1 MLSGY
6 SVLCFIQQLAT
17 AKPLTVQ
24 QALAYLLT
32 RRELPTKSKQSMEFC
47 RLKPEWPKIKAWR
60 AEDLRPEGATVGA
73 GFLGASRSTIFLH
86 VHAVWGLHPGSL
98 FCNSIRGKRLQ
109 KSLSLAAR
117 GVAPTYQRPEGEKL
131 HEQGVIRC
139 TKYPATYLLEYWI
152 TIMTKQP
159 ANESLLTWH
168 QLVTASDTY
177 ITCRTYYKVSNNW
190 ACIETD
196 NCYKFQFNQL
206 SDKGWKAT
214 TSHRGQQRQVRFTF
228 TATQATV
235 ARFLLRSLY

>member
-1 MLSGY
+1 MQSEVSIQAVYSATLLGVNGCRSPLVWQQGELHQLTNAPRARNYMSRGLSD
-6 SVLCFIQQLAT
+6 V
-17 AKPLTVQ
+17 P
-24 QALAYLLT
+24 
-32 RRELPTKSKQSMEFC
+32 SK
-47 RLKPEWPKIKAWR
+47 
-60 AEDLRPEGATVGA
+60 
-73 GFLGASRSTIFLH
+73 
-86 VHAVWGLHPGSL
+86 HP
-98 FCNSIRGKRLQ
+98 
-109 KSLSLAAR
+109 
-117 GVAPTYQRPEGEKL
+117 V
-131 HEQGVIRC
+131 
-139 TKYPATYLLEYWI
+139 TYLLEYWI

-159 ANESLLTWH
+159 ANESLHTWH